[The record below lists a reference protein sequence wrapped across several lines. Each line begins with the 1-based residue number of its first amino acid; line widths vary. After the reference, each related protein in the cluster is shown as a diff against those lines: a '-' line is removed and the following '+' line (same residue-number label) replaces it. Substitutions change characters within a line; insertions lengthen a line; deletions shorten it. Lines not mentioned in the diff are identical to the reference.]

1 MKKVQFRL
9 AECNA
14 ILGKDSG
21 EKRKYGSIFNK
32 DPESQFERRN
42 NSTAL
47 STWQKKDF
55 YFFDRFL
62 VFGELKNTLR
72 IS

>member
-32 DPESQFERRN
+32 KTPRAS
-42 NSTAL
+42 L
-47 STWQKKDF
+47 SEETIQQRCVLGKRKIFTFLTDF
-55 YFFDRFL
+55 WCS
-62 VFGELKNTLR
+62 VN
-72 IS
+72 